1 MDETTVQD
9 PAASAGPAAATTV
22 KGRSDA
28 VRMAEPLVTD
38 QGIPAGRSGLDTS
51 TGIPRLIDRFGRHV
65 NYIRISVT
73 DRCDFRC
80 VYCMTEDM
88 QFLPREQILS
98 LEEIET
104 VARAF
109 TELGVDKIRITGGE
123 PMVRKDVMKVFNDI
137 GALPGLRELLLTTNG
152 NQLVKFAEPLREA
165 GVSRINISIDSL
177 DPERFRR
184 ISRVGKL
191 ENVLAGIEA
200 AQAQGFEHIRLNA
213 VIMRG
218 YNDDE
223 ILDLTRFAL
232 ERGLDI
238 AFIEEMPLGEASDH
252 EREDTMVTNDEVRE
266 RIQGEYELVPS
277 TANTAGPSRYWRIPG
292 HDSRIGFISP
302 VSHNFCADCNR
313 VRVTVEGRLLLCLGN
328 EHSVDLRAVLR
339 DPSADFEDLKRTI
352 ISAME
357 IKPERHYFYD
367 KDYAQPVRLMNMTGG

>member
-1 MDETTVQD
+1 MDTNPD
-9 PAASAGPAAATTV
+9 SPI
-22 KGRSDA
+22 D
-28 VRMAEPLVTD
+28 VRMAEPLVSD
-38 QGIPAGRSGLDTS
+38 RGIPPGRSGLDTS
-51 TGIPRLIDRFGRHV
+51 TGTPRLIDRFGRHV
-65 NYIRISVT
+65 HYIRMSVT

-88 QFLPREQILS
+88 QFLPRDQILS
-98 LEEIET
+98 LEELET

-109 TELGVDKIRITGGE
+109 TELGVDRIRITGGE
-123 PMVRKDVMKVFNDI
+123 PMVRNNVMSLFARI

-152 NQLVKFAEPLREA
+152 NQLAKFAEPLRTA

-191 ENVLAGIEA
+191 ENVLRGIEA
-200 AQAQGFEHIRLNA
+200 ARAEGFQHIRLNT

-252 EREDTMVTNDEVRE
+252 EREQTMVTNDEVRE
-266 RIQGEYELVPS
+266 RIQSEYELVPS
-277 TANTAGPSRYWRIPG
+277 AANTAGPSRYWQIPG

-339 DPSADFEDLKRTI
+339 DPGADFEDLKRAI
-352 ISAME
+352 IGAME

-367 KDYAQPVRLMNMTGG
+367 KDHEQPVRLMNMTGG